1 MKKIEVLGIGCP
13 KCEKTEKIIRES
25 AADSGLVEGTDFS
38 LTKIKDPNE
47 IASRGVLMTPA
58 IIVDG
63 KVVSVGNIPGKH
75 LIKSW
80 LI

>member
-13 KCEKTEKIIRES
+13 KCVKTEQIIRES
-25 AADSGLVEGTDFS
+25 AANSGLVEGKDFT
-38 LTKIKDPNE
+38 LTKIKDPTQ
-47 IASRGVLMTPA
+47 IAARGVLMTPA
-58 IIVDG
+58 VVVDDKIV
-63 KVVSVGNIPGKH
+63 SIGNIPGKH